1 MASQQ
6 NPLDHDRPPGG
17 GELSAHVPDADDGT
31 DGRPGGGANS
41 GPAAGQQRPP
51 ATDGWLCDRRDDAR
65 GRRCASLPIAMH
77 PMH

>member
-41 GPAAGQQRPP
+41 GPAAGQQP
-51 ATDGWLCDRRDDAR
+51 AEVGAL
-65 GRRCASLPIAMH
+65 GRRQPYLGDLLRIVSLLGARDTTH
-77 PMH
+77 K